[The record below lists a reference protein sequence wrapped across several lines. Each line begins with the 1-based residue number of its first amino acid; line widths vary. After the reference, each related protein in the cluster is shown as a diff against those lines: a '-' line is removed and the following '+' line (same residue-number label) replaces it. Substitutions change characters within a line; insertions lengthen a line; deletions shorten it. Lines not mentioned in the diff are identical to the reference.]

1 MSEINE
7 NTIIINFDRDRDLEY
22 IISKFDQNFEYI
34 EDTYEYILRP
44 FENML
49 ETGKQIDTF
58 TEEKLNHIKELNFE
72 YMICAVCA
80 KHGFLNIIKW
90 LRAQDT
96 PFQWDEKICEIVTY
110 NGYLNILQWIRSQD
124 PPCPWNQKKCKE
136 AAQ

>member
-22 IISKFDQNFEYI
+22 IISDFDKNFEYI

-49 ETGKQIDTF
+49 ETGEQIDTF

-72 YMICAVCA
+72 
-80 KHGFLNIIKW
+80 GFEIRLKTFCQWKPLLISSLLFFIIFIHRIW
-90 LRAQDT
+90 RGFIT
-96 PFQWDEKICEIVTY
+96 PKP
-110 NGYLNILQWIRSQD
+110 NR
-124 PPCPWNQKKCKE
+124 
-136 AAQ
+136 